1 MSGGDLD
8 GDKFFVCWDEDLIPP
23 RTEEPT
29 SYQGKCILYC
39 LIFLYFVLIF
49 YSNFFSTKSRI
60 IGSSV
65 CLKLLELSSAL
76 HWLPLMEACAVL
88 L

>member
-29 SYQGKCILYC
+29 SYQGKCFVHCLEYLYVD
-39 LIFLYFVLIF
+39 FIF
-49 YSNFFSTKSRI
+49 YPNFCQHKEQNNCFK
-60 IGSSV
+60 
-65 CLKLLELSSAL
+65 CLL
-76 HWLPLMEACAVL
+76 
-88 L
+88 